1 MFSVYGSKAKDSSM
15 PVTTRSQAN
24 TDANQGNGRPR
35 GKMFVSSIQIKVLS
49 HKART
54 RSSKTKPDLLSTRT
68 RQKRSTLSSASR
80 RSQTKYVSSD
90 VPCPNDDRLSTN
102 DSIPTNSYNTPT
114 STHAGLES
122 PPTIRRTCSRT
133 SRPTW
138 AG

>member
-1 MFSVYGSKAKDSSM
+1 M

-24 TDANQGNGRPR
+24 TDANQGNGRPQ
-35 GKMFVSSIQIKVLS
+35 GKMFVSSIQIQILS

-54 RSSKTKPDLLSTRT
+54 RSSKTQTDLLSTR
-68 RQKRSTLSSASR
+68 QKRTTLSSASR
-80 RSQTKYVSSD
+80 RSQTKYVSSG
-90 VPCPNDDRLSTN
+90 VPCPNDDKLSTN

-114 STHAGLES
+114 STHGGSQS